1 MAQLPSYNA
10 AELKSHGFD
19 MSSFAQMDANNL
31 SDGDMKQIILAGL
44 ASEDLSQQAPEQ
56 QESPQDKVNEIA
68 SAVQS
73 GKIDK

>member
-10 AELKSHGFD
+10 AQLKSHGFD
-19 MSSFAQMDANNL
+19 MSSFAQMDAQNL

-44 ASEDLSQQAPEQ
+44 SSEDLSKQAPEQ
-56 QESPQDKVNEIA
+56 EESPQDKVNEIA

-73 GKIDK
+73 GKIDP

>member
-31 SDGDMKQIILAGL
+31 SDADMKQIILAGL
-44 ASEDLSQQAPEQ
+44 ASEDLS
-56 QESPQDKVNEIA
+56 KTL
-68 SAVQS
+68 
-73 GKIDK
+73 